1 MRGLPLILTAVFALL
16 PALALAQAVPAAR
29 PAPGTPAQ
37 TQAMP
42 ELPVGI
48 RTQSLAAGVPQVIMP
63 MAHDQFDNAARIEH
77 LGVGASIPRK
87 RFTAGRAARVLGR
100 LLASPDV
107 AARCRAC
114 ADRIRGTD
122 ALSRACDLAEQLCGA
137 ERALDHEGR

>member
-48 RTQSLAAGVPQVIMP
+48 RTQSLAAGAQTGQVEIAVAEGDTP
-63 MAHDQFDNAARIEH
+63 VSIRSVQPDSVDTAAYRLTFATRDTNADGFIDRIEAAVH
-77 LGVGASIPRK
+77 PALNDE
-87 RFTAGRAARVLGR
+87 FTALDVQRRGR
-100 LLASPDV
+100 L
-107 AARCRAC
+107 
-114 ADRIRGTD
+114 DR
-122 ALSRACDLAEQLCGA
+122 SDLAGWLI
-137 ERALDHEGR
+137 D